1 MKKKSTKKPTR
12 KNYKSYEKIIS
23 IQERIIKIKENE
35 HQMVFKLFQHYLD
48 KSIEGWDWYA
58 RYWSDY
64 NRLIKIIK
72 HFEKVSEHSSK
83 PIILRKVVLPEPEG
97 PTIATLVFCINLKF
111 RFLIIS
117 IFKLFSLE

>member
-48 KSIEGWDWYA
+48 KSNEYSWWYTK
-58 RYWSDY
+58 Y
-64 NRLIKIIK
+64 
-72 HFEKVSEHSSK
+72 
-83 PIILRKVVLPEPEG
+83 
-97 PTIATLVFCINLKF
+97 
-111 RFLIIS
+111 
-117 IFKLFSLE
+117 KLFYDALILCIKSTSDAKLVYELKNNITQGDMKFWRSND

>member
-1 MKKKSTKKPTR
+1 MKKKSTKKLTR

-72 HFEKVSEHSSK
+72 HFDNNATVDDLKLTLAED
-83 PIILRKVVLPEPEG
+83 PRG
-97 PTIATLVFCINLKF
+97 WIATHKVPDW
-111 RFLIIS
+111 
-117 IFKLFSLE
+117 FKRAEEKGAL